1 MNRKMSSMEAKI
13 DAKKPDETVY
23 NLLAKID
30 GALDNV
36 DDKVDDQELRL
47 DSMKR
52 AMERLHEANRKEWE
66 SFNNLEKK
74 IEKMDLVMR
83 RIFGFHK
90 SLEHL
95 SAQQAEVSKGLQS
108 LLDLAYP
115 PDSHSGGDDED
126 ETRTQYDNKENLR
139 EKLGRGPP
147 PSLFTNPDLQHMRDR
162 NPAIK
167 GLNIPINSEYVG
179 SSFSPPSV
187 PSVPVISG
195 PVLSLTSNPVD
206 TEPETMSLPIVEPL
220 VRLSPAPPSTVE
232 SPIRPISPPK
242 GPSPDIT
249 MTNPTPVHSQDDDQ
263 VTRTIASN
271 NDTVEPPSQ
280 LPPSSNY
287 TYLALPTDNNSKGNR
302 SQGPSRRSPRFQTP
316 TPTDHGSKRPPEDE
330 EGGDAK
336 RRKVVPP

>member
-13 DAKKPDETVY
+13 DAKKHDAVY

-66 SFNNLEKK
+66 SFINLEKK
-74 IEKMDLVMR
+74 IEKMDLILR

-95 SAQQAEVSKGLQS
+95 SAQQAEVSKGLQR

-115 PDSHSGGDDED
+115 PDSHSGGDDDD
-126 ETRTQYDNKENLR
+126 ETRTQYDN
-139 EKLGRGPP
+139 
-147 PSLFTNPDLQHMRDR
+147 
-162 NPAIK
+162 
-167 GLNIPINSEYVG
+167 
-179 SSFSPPSV
+179 SFSPPSV
-187 PSVPVISG
+187 PLVPLVPSGPVISG
-195 PVLSLTSNPVD
+195 PVLPVTSDPVD

-263 VTRTIASN
+263 VTRTITSS

-287 TYLALPTDNNSKGNR
+287 TYRALPTDNNSKGNT

-316 TPTDHGSKRPPEDE
+316 TPTDHASKRPPEDE

-336 RRKVVPP
+336 RRKVVPS

>member
-36 DDKVDDQELRL
+36 DDKVDNQELRL

-66 SFNNLEKK
+66 SFINLEKK
-74 IEKMDLVMR
+74 IEKMDLILR

-95 SAQQAEVSKGLQS
+95 SAQQAEVSKGLQR

-115 PDSHSGGDDED
+115 PDSHSGGDDDD
-126 ETRTQYDNKENLR
+126 ETRTQYDN
-139 EKLGRGPP
+139 
-147 PSLFTNPDLQHMRDR
+147 
-162 NPAIK
+162 
-167 GLNIPINSEYVG
+167 
-179 SSFSPPSV
+179 SFSPPSV
-187 PSVPVISG
+187 PSGPLISG
-195 PVLSLTSNPVD
+195 PVLPVTSDPVD

-232 SPIRPISPPK
+232 SPICPISPPK

>member
-66 SFNNLEKK
+66 SFINLEKK
-74 IEKMDLVMR
+74 IEKMDLILR

-95 SAQQAEVSKGLQS
+95 SAQQAEVSKGLQR

-115 PDSHSGGDDED
+115 PDSHSGGDDDD
-126 ETRTQYDNKENLR
+126 ETRTQYDN
-139 EKLGRGPP
+139 
-147 PSLFTNPDLQHMRDR
+147 
-162 NPAIK
+162 
-167 GLNIPINSEYVG
+167 
-179 SSFSPPSV
+179 SFSPPSV

-195 PVLSLTSNPVD
+195 PVLPVTSDPVD

>member
-13 DAKKPDETVY
+13 NAKKPDETVY

-30 GALDNV
+30 GVLDNV
-36 DDKVDDQELRL
+36 DEKVDDQELRL

-95 SAQQAEVSKGLQS
+95 SAEQAEVSKGLQG

-126 ETRTQYDNKENLR
+126 ETRTQYDNKENFH

-147 PSLFTNPDLQHMRDR
+147 PALFTNPDLQHMRDS

-167 GLNIPINSEYVG
+167 GLNVPVNSGYVG
-179 SSFSPPSV
+179 PMVPSSFSPPSV
-187 PSVPVISG
+187 PSVLSVPVTPG
-195 PVLSLTSNPVD
+195 PALPLTSDPV
-206 TEPETMSLPIVEPL
+206 
-220 VRLSPAPPSTVE
+220 
-232 SPIRPISPPK
+232 
-242 GPSPDIT
+242 
-249 MTNPTPVHSQDDDQ
+249 
-263 VTRTIASN
+263 
-271 NDTVEPPSQ
+271 
-280 LPPSSNY
+280 
-287 TYLALPTDNNSKGNR
+287 
-302 SQGPSRRSPRFQTP
+302 
-316 TPTDHGSKRPPEDE
+316 
-330 EGGDAK
+330 
-336 RRKVVPP
+336 

>member
-66 SFNNLEKK
+66 SFINLEKK
-74 IEKMDLVMR
+74 IEKMDLVLR

-95 SAQQAEVSKGLQS
+95 SAQQAEVSKGLQR

-126 ETRTQYDNKENLR
+126 ETRTQYDN
-139 EKLGRGPP
+139 
-147 PSLFTNPDLQHMRDR
+147 
-162 NPAIK
+162 
-167 GLNIPINSEYVG
+167 
-179 SSFSPPSV
+179 SFSPPL
-187 PSVPVISG
+187 VPVISG
-195 PVLSLTSNPVD
+195 PVLPVTSDPVD
-206 TEPETMSLPIVEPL
+206 TEPETMSLPIIEPL

>member
-13 DAKKPDETVY
+13 DAKKPDAVY

-66 SFNNLEKK
+66 SFINLEKK
-74 IEKMDLVMR
+74 IEKMDLILR

-95 SAQQAEVSKGLQS
+95 SAQQAEVSKGLQR

-115 PDSHSGGDDED
+115 PDSHSGGDDDD
-126 ETRTQYDNKENLR
+126 ETRTQYDN
-139 EKLGRGPP
+139 
-147 PSLFTNPDLQHMRDR
+147 
-162 NPAIK
+162 
-167 GLNIPINSEYVG
+167 
-179 SSFSPPSV
+179 SFSPPSV
-187 PSVPVISG
+187 PSGPVISG
-195 PVLSLTSNPVD
+195 PVLPVTSDPVD

>member
-1 MNRKMSSMEAKI
+1 MRTKRGCSTT
-13 DAKKPDETVY
+13 TVS
-23 NLLAKID
+23 
-30 GALDNV
+30 
-36 DDKVDDQELRL
+36 RP
-47 DSMKR
+47 
-52 AMERLHEANRKEWE
+52 
-66 SFNNLEKK
+66 
-74 IEKMDLVMR
+74 R
-83 RIFGFHK
+83 R
-90 SLEHL
+90 SRR
-95 SAQQAEVSKGLQS
+95 
-108 LLDLAYP
+108 
-115 PDSHSGGDDED
+115 SHWS
-126 ETRTQYDNKENLR
+126 
-139 EKLGRGPP
+139 
-147 PSLFTNPDLQHMRDR
+147 HW
-162 NPAIK
+162 
-167 GLNIPINSEYVG
+167 
-179 SSFSPPSV
+179 SPL
-187 PSVPVISG
+187 VPVISG
-195 PVLSLTSNPVD
+195 SVLPVTSDPVD

-242 GPSPDIT
+242 GPSPEIT

-280 LPPSSNY
+280 LPPSSIY